1 MDCRA
6 ADAAVSVHHV
16 IIARFP
22 LSPLMLALPVH
33 SLAAIRPIGRFV
45 HKIPGPVPRLQQL
58 SRHFPAPIHT
68 SAVIAMPPVR
78 APDSHYDVLVIGG
91 GSGGMGASRRAA
103 MYGKKVAVVEE
114 SGRLGGTCVNVGC
127 VPKKL
132 MWHAADLQEKLKEA
146 HEYGFT
152 DGGSSFQVP
161 TVNWHYLAEKRDA
174 YVRRLNGIYDNNL
187 KKDNVAYIS
196 GHAKLLGNGQV
207 HISPGVDGALEKDFT
222 LTADHIVIATG
233 GRPTVPSD
241 DQIPGASLGIDSDGF
256 FELREQPK
264 RVAVVGAGYIAVELA
279 GVLSTLGSETHL
291 VIRNDKFLR
300 NFDPIISDTL
310 MDYMGQT
317 GLQVHTHSNVKK
329 VEGKRGSPL
338 QVHLDSGAT
347 LEVDC
352 LLWAI
357 GRHPNV
363 ENLGLK
369 EAGIKTDDK
378 GQIVVDKYQNTNVK
392 GIYAVGDIQ
401 GKALLT
407 PVAIAA
413 GRRLS
418 NRLFGGPKFADDHLD
433 YTNIPTAIFS
443 HPAVG
448 TVGLSEPEARKA
460 YGDQK
465 ITIYRTRFTPM
476 YYGLLTHKAPTAYKI
491 VCVGEEEKVV
501 GVHMV
506 GMGSDESI
514 QTVGIAVKMGA
525 TKKDFDNTVAVHPT
539 SAEELVTTYNPVKD

>member
-1 MDCRA
+1 M
-6 ADAAVSVHHV
+6 S
-16 IIARFP
+16 
-22 LSPLMLALPVH
+22 ALWPRPF
-33 SLAAIRPIGRFV
+33 AAICSAGRFA
-45 HKIPGPVPRLQQL
+45 HKIPGPVPRLQQVSSHISSPL
-58 SRHFPAPIHT
+58 HT
-68 SAVIAMPPVR
+68 SAVIAMPPVSV
-78 APDSHYDVLVIGG
+78 PDSHYDVLVIGG

-103 MYGKKVAVVEE
+103 SYGKKVAVVEE

-152 DGGSSFQVP
+152 NAGSQFKVP
-161 TVNWHYLAEKRDA
+161 TVDWNYLAEKRDA

-187 KKDNVAYIS
+187 KKDQVAYIS
-196 GHAKLLGNGQV
+196 GHAKLLGNGRVQV
-207 HISPGVDGALEKDFT
+207 SPGLDGVLDNEIT

-233 GRPTVPSD
+233 GRPSVPSD

-256 FELREQPK
+256 FALREQPK

-279 GVLSTLGSETHL
+279 GVFASLGSETHL
-291 VIRNDKFLR
+291 VIRKDKFLR

-310 MDYMGQT
+310 MDYMGNT
-317 GLQVHTHSNVKK
+317 GLNVHKQSNVKK
-329 VEGKRGSPL
+329 VEGERGGPL

-357 GRHPNV
+357 GRKPNV
-363 ENLGLK
+363 DNLGLE

-378 GQIVVDKYQNTNVK
+378 GQIIVDKYQNTNVK
-392 GIYAVGDIQ
+392 GVYAVGDIQ

-418 NRLFGGPKFADDHLD
+418 NRLFGGPQFADDHLD
-433 YTNIPTAIFS
+433 YSNIPTAIFS

-448 TVGLSEPEARKA
+448 TVGLSEPEAREKF
-460 YGDQK
+460 GDQK
-465 ITIYRTRFTPM
+465 ITIYRSRFTPM
-476 YYGLLTHKAPTAYKI
+476 YYGLLTHKAPTVYKI
-491 VCVGEEEKVV
+491 VCVGEEQKVV

-539 SAEELVTTYNPVKD
+539 SAEELVTTYTPVQD